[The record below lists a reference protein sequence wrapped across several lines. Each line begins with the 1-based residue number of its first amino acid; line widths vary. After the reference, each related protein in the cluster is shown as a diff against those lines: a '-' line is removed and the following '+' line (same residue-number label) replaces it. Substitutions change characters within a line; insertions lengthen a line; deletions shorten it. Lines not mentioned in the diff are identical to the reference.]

1 MDYLVV
7 HLEKCCLDSHAMPC
21 VQPGA
26 QFYGCCGES
35 VGVEDAANP
44 YDLLVIQRLHIH
56 EEEVCIAVVGSHILE
71 YL

>member
-1 MDYLVV
+1 
-7 HLEKCCLDSHAMPC
+7 MPC